1 MKRLKLFGAYLFFIA
16 AGFIIVALIAGHTA
30 APGNVSHFI
39 VEGVIEPI
47 CCFIPALLLGGLT
60 VSLPKISNSGTPRN
74 ELFGVAGQGES
85 A

>member
-1 MKRLKLFGAYLFFIA
+1 MKGLKRFGTFLFFIA
-16 AGFIIVALIAGHTA
+16 AGFIMVALIAGHTA

-60 VSLPKISNSGTPRN
+60 VSLPEVSKKRAPWY
-74 ELFGVAGQGES
+74 E
-85 A
+85 